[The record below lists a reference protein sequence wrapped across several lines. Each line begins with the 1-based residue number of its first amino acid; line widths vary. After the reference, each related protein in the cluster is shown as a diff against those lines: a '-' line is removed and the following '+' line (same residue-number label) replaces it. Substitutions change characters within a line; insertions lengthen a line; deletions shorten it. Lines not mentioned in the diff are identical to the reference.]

1 MKVAITIDWLTEF
14 GGAERVLTHL
24 HEMYPDAPIYTSLLW
39 PSAIPEYMRNWDIR
53 TSFLQKIPL
62 ARSHHRALL
71 PLMPLAFEQF
81 DMSEYDVVLTTAHA
95 CAKGVITG
103 PDTTNICYIFTPP
116 RYLWEQYYA
125 YTNGSRRKVLYA
137 PIANWLR
144 VWDRV
149 AADRVDHF
157 IAISGAVADRVWRH
171 YRREADVIFPPVDTD
186 RFTPNGA
193 APEDFYLV
201 VARLV
206 PYKRIDLAIAAANR
220 LGRRLW
226 IVGDGP
232 ERRRLK
238 AMAGPT
244 VRFLGC
250 VPDEELARLYAR
262 CRAFLFPSLDDFGVA
277 PVEAQAAGRPVIAL
291 GRGAAVETVVPDATG
306 MLFDEQ
312 QVDSMVEAIERFER
326 LAFDPAA
333 CRRNA
338 ERFDSR
344 IFRERFRAAV
354 ETQVRLAADRKRGRR
369 LGSRTQTAE
378 PLDAARQAAGPDAAT

>member
-81 DMSEYDVVLTTAHA
+81 DLSEYDVVLTTAHA

-103 PDTTNICYIFTPP
+103 ADTTNICYIFTPP

-137 PIANWLR
+137 PVANWLR

-149 AADRVDHF
+149 AADRVEHF
-157 IAISGAVADRVWRH
+157 IAISGTVADRVRRH
-171 YRREADVIFPPVDTD
+171 YRREAEVIYPPVDTE
-186 RFTPNGA
+186 RFTPSGA

-244 VRFLGC
+244 VRFLGSI
-250 VPDEELARLYAR
+250 PDDRQLAQLYAR

-291 GRGAAVETVVPDATG
+291 GRGAAVETVMPDTTG
-306 MLFDEQ
+306 VLFDEQ
-312 QVDSMVEAIERFER
+312 KVDSMVEAIERFER

-344 IFRERFRAAV
+344 IFRERFQAAV

-369 LGSRTQTAE
+369 LGSRT
-378 PLDAARQAAGPDAAT
+378 PPAGSDAAT

>member
-1 MKVAITIDWLTEF
+1 M
-14 GGAERVLTHL
+14 
-24 HEMYPDAPIYTSLLW
+24 
-39 PSAIPEYMRNWDIR
+39 
-53 TSFLQKIPL
+53 
-62 ARSHHRALL
+62 
-71 PLMPLAFEQF
+71 
-81 DMSEYDVVLTTAHA
+81 
-95 CAKGVITG
+95 
-103 PDTTNICYIFTPP
+103 
-116 RYLWEQYYA
+116 
-125 YTNGSRRKVLYA
+125 LYA

-157 IAISGAVADRVWRH
+157 IAISGTVADRVRRH
-171 YRREADVIFPPVDTD
+171 YRREAEVIYPPVDTD

-201 VARLV
+201 VARFV

-220 LGRRLW
+220 LRRRLW
-226 IVGDGP
+226 IVGEGP

-244 VRFLGC
+244 VRFLGSI
-250 VPDEELARLYAR
+250 PDDRQLAQLYAR

-291 GRGAAVETVVPDATG
+291 GRGAAVETIVPDTTG
-306 MLFDEQ
+306 VLFDEQ

>member
-24 HEMYPDAPIYTSLLW
+24 HAMYPDAPIYTSLLW
-39 PSAIPEYMRNWDIR
+39 PAAIPEYMRSWDIR
-53 TSFLQKIPL
+53 TSFLQKVPF

-71 PLMPLAFEQF
+71 PFMPLAFEQF
-81 DMSEYDVVLTTAHA
+81 DLSGYDAVITAAHA

-137 PIANWLR
+137 PVANWLR

-157 IAISGAVADRVWRH
+157 VAISGTVADRVRRH
-171 YRREADVIFPPVDTD
+171 YRREADVIYPPVDTD
-186 RFTPNGA
+186 RFTPNGRA
-193 APEDFYLV
+193 AEDFYLL
-201 VARLV
+201 VARFV

-220 LGRRLW
+220 LKRPLW

-232 ERRRLK
+232 ERRRLR

-244 VRFLGC
+244 VRFLGWL
-250 VPDEELARLYAR
+250 PDDGQLADLYAR
-262 CRAFLFPSLDDFGVA
+262 CRAFVFPSLDDFGVA
-277 PVEAQAAGRPVIAL
+277 PLEAQAAGRPVVAF
-291 GRGAAVETVVPDATG
+291 GRGAALETVVSGETG
-306 MLFDEQ
+306 VFFEAQ
-312 QVDSMVEAIERFER
+312 QVDALAEAMER
-326 LAFDPAA
+326 LERSAFDPAV

-338 ERFDSR
+338 EQFDSH
-344 IFRERFRAAV
+344 IFRERFRATV
-354 ETQVRLAADRKRGRR
+354 EDQVRLAGERRRGRR
-369 LGSRTQTAE
+369 IASPGRT
-378 PLDAARQAAGPDAAT
+378 P

>member
-81 DMSEYDVVLTTAHA
+81 DLSEYDVVLTTAHA

-103 PDTTNICYIFTPP
+103 ADTTNICYIFTPP

-149 AADRVDHF
+149 AADRVEHF
-157 IAISGAVADRVWRH
+157 IAISGTVADRVRRH
-171 YRREADVIFPPVDTD
+171 YRREAEVIYPPVDTE
-186 RFTPNGA
+186 RFTPSGA

-244 VRFLGC
+244 VRFLGSI
-250 VPDEELARLYAR
+250 PDDRQLAQLYAR

-291 GRGAAVETVVPDATG
+291 GRGAAVETVMPDTTG
-306 MLFDEQ
+306 VLFDEQ
-312 QVDSMVEAIERFER
+312 KVDSMVEAIERFER

-344 IFRERFRAAV
+344 IFRERFQAAV

-369 LGSRTQTAE
+369 LGSRT
-378 PLDAARQAAGPDAAT
+378 PPAGSDAAT